1 VKEFAVRDAVIVGY
15 ARTPVGK
22 FGGVFQNRSAVELGG
37 DAIRGALAHANIDA
51 DAVDYVA
58 FGHVLQAGLGQITA
72 RQAAVN
78 AGVALNV
85 PAETINKVCI
95 SSMTALSRARDLI
108 RLGECDVVIAGGME
122 SMSRAPYVLD
132 RARFGLRMGDA
143 TLVDVMMHDG
153 LTCAFDGV
161 SMGVAT
167 ENYQQPK
174 GISRAAQDEL
184 AARSHALAHAAQQR
198 GAFAREI
205 TAVTLPQRRG
215 DDVIVTDDEGIRVD
229 ATVASLGTLRPAFD
243 PTGTVTA
250 GNASQIS
257 DGAAA
262 LIVTSREHAEKLGVP
277 VLADFTGW
285 ATVSGPDPSLLLQPA
300 NAIRAASARLKV
312 DPASFDLYEIN
323 EAFASVVVASVAD
336 LGVSLEGVNANG
348 GGIAMGHP
356 IGASGARIVISL
368 INQLTERGGGTGAAA
383 LCGGGGQG
391 EAVTV
396 RVG

>member
-1 VKEFAVRDAVIVGY
+1 MHDAVIVGY
-15 ARTPVGK
+15 ARTAIGK
-22 FGGVFQNRSAVELGG
+22 FGGAFANRTAVELGG
-37 DAIRGALAHANIDA
+37 DAIKGALARAALDA

-78 AGVALNV
+78 AGVGMNV

-95 SSMTALSRARDLI
+95 SSMTAISRARDLV
-108 RLGECDVVIAGGME
+108 RLGECDVVVAGGME

-167 ENYQQPK
+167 ENYQKPR
-174 GISRAAQDEL
+174 GISRQEQDEL
-184 AARSHALAHAAQQR
+184 AARSHALAYAAQQR
-198 GAFAREI
+198 GAFDQEI
-205 TAVTLPQRRG
+205 VPVTMPQRRG
-215 DDVIVTDDEGIRVD
+215 DDVTVTVDEGVRVD
-229 ATVASLGTLRPAFD
+229 TTLESLAGLRPAFAKD
-243 PTGTVTA
+243 GTVTA

-262 LIVTSREHAEKLGVP
+262 VIVTSRAYAEKHGLP
-277 VLADFTGW
+277 VLADLTGW

-300 NAIRAASARLKV
+300 NAIRAASARLGV
-312 DPASFDLYEIN
+312 DPAGFDLYEIN
-323 EAFASVVVASVAD
+323 EAFASVVVASVAE
-336 LGVSLEGVNANG
+336 LGVSLDQVNANG

-368 INQLTERGGGTGAAA
+368 INQLTQRGGGTGAAA

>member
-1 VKEFAVRDAVIVGY
+1 MSDAVIVGY
-15 ARTPVGK
+15 ARTPIGK
-22 FGGVFQNRSAVELGG
+22 FGGAFANRSAVELGG
-37 DAIRGALAHANIDA
+37 DAIKGALADANLDA
-51 DAVDYVA
+51 DTVEYVA

-78 AGVALNV
+78 AGIGMGV

-108 RLGECDVVIAGGME
+108 RLGEYDVVVAGGME

-132 RARFGLRMGDA
+132 KARFGLRMGDA
-143 TLVDVMMHDG
+143 NLVDVMMHDG

-167 ENYQQPK
+167 EQYQQPR
-174 GISRAAQDEL
+174 GISRQQQDEI
-184 AARSHALAHAAQQR
+184 AARSHALAHSAQER
-198 GAFAREI
+198 GTFAREI
-205 TAVTLPQRRG
+205 TPVTLPQRRG
-215 DDVIVTDDEGIRVD
+215 DDIIVAADEGVRVD
-229 ATVASLGTLRPAFD
+229 TTFETLGKLRPAFH
-243 PTGTVTA
+243 PEGTVTA

-262 LIVTSREHAEKLGVP
+262 LIVMSRDRAAKLGLP
-277 VLADFTGW
+277 VLAELTGW
-285 ATVSGPDPSLLLQPA
+285 ASVSGPDPSLLLQPA
-300 NAIRAASARLKV
+300 NAIRAASARLGV
-312 DPASFDLYEIN
+312 DPAGFDLYEIN
-323 EAFASVVVASVAD
+323 EAFASVVAASVDD
-336 LGVSLEGVNANG
+336 LGVSLDVVNANG

-396 RVG
+396 RVGG

>member
-15 ARTPVGK
+15 SRTPIGK
-22 FGGVFQNRSAVELGG
+22 FGGAFANRSAVELGG
-37 DAIRGALAHANIDA
+37 DAIKGALAHANLPP

-78 AGVALNV
+78 GGIGMDVA
-85 PAETINKVCI
+85 AETINKVCI
-95 SSMTALSRARDLI
+95 SSMTALSRARDLV
-108 RLGECDVVIAGGME
+108 RLGEYDVVVAGGME

-153 LTCAFDGV
+153 LTCAFDSV

-167 ENYQQPK
+167 EQYQQPK
-174 GISRAAQDEL
+174 NISRQEQDEI
-184 AARSHALAHAAQQR
+184 AARSHALAHAAQER
-198 GAFAREI
+198 GTFAREI
-205 TAVTLPQRRG
+205 TAVHLPQRRG
-215 DDVIVTDDEGIRVD
+215 DDITISVDEGVRVE
-229 ATVASLGTLRPAFD
+229 TTLESLGKLRPAFATD
-243 PTGTVTA
+243 GTVTA

-262 LIVTSREHAEKLGVP
+262 VVVTSREHADKLGLP
-277 VLADFTGW
+277 VLAELTGW
-285 ATVSGPDPSLLLQPA
+285 ASVAGPDPSLLLQPA
-300 NAIRAASARLKV
+300 NAIRAASARLGV
-312 DPASFDLYEIN
+312 DAAGFDLYEIN
-323 EAFASVVVASVAD
+323 EAFASVVAASVAD
-336 LGVSLEGVNANG
+336 LGVSLDVVNANG

-368 INQLTERGGGTGAAA
+368 INQLTERGGGSGAAA

-396 RVG
+396 RVA